1 MNDLFVNLG
10 TLPSN
15 QHQFLALS
23 RPHRDEQPPSLRQ
36 LVHERGRHRRRRGR
50 NHDDVE
56 WSILPPTDGAVSDH
70 ERHVVDPELIQHG
83 ARSHREFTD
92 PFDRVDALC
101 RKRQQGRQEPTSR
114 ADFQHGVV
122 GSHLEDREVERL
134 ERRLGRRLAVSDRGR
149 CIFVGSRPHPFR
161 NKKVPGNTIEKL
173 KDRQIVDSSY
183 SDMLYQ
189 LSPVPGKPA
198 VV

>member
-1 MNDLFVNLG
+1 MRSGSGGRGKLTTPRRRGRPTREHHRACRPSAAPSCIGGAHTPALSGAEVRVWAQRVRARLKPAWSSGVLRRLRGPGELPEKRDECTRPVNDLFVNLG

-83 ARSHREFTD
+83 ARAHREFTD
-92 PFDRVDALC
+92 PFDRVDTVG
-101 RKRQQGRQEPTSR
+101 RERQ
-114 ADFQHGVV
+114 
-122 GSHLEDREVERL
+122 
-134 ERRLGRRLAVSDRGR
+134 
-149 CIFVGSRPHPFR
+149 
-161 NKKVPGNTIEKL
+161 
-173 KDRQIVDSSY
+173 
-183 SDMLYQ
+183 
-189 LSPVPGKPA
+189 
-198 VV
+198 